1 MPKDLRA
8 RMWPHFME
16 KKYLPKEQIYI
27 SRKVLGQLYDLVER
41 VDFVP
46 RYDTDF
52 DRRILEAYEL
62 KESDL
67 QVAREIKND
76 YDIELRRIL
85 AQQSIETEFEIWST
99 FAVSYAGPSRNYKL
113 HEELGRI
120 AAALKDRYRL
130 ICQDR
135 AGDKHFKVLGPFVAA
150 MYRVT
155 YDEVVAAR
163 TKKPGNSEASK
174 EEEGEEEPSMTAPR
188 DDDPKKKVPL
198 ISFPWCFWDVLGR
211 IANAKKAPTK
221 KPDGGVVDAPT
232 GKAVAM
238 EDEKPIDVGTT
249 NVVETAGRVTHPG
262 EVLELFHGEGGQ

>member
-52 DRRILEAYEL
+52 DRRILDAYEL

-67 QVAREIKND
+67 QVAREIKNE

-85 AQQSIETEFEIWST
+85 AQQSIETEFEVWST

-135 AGDKHFKVLGPFVAA
+135 AGDKHIKVLGPFVAA

-163 TKKPGNSEASK
+163 TKKPWNSEAPN
-174 EEEGEEEPSMTAPR
+174 EGEPSSTTTTATE
-188 DDDPKKKVPL
+188 DDDPKKNMPL
-198 ISFPWCFWDVLGR
+198 ISFPWCFWDVLGQ
-211 IANAKKAPTK
+211 IANAKKTTTN
-221 KPDGGVVDAPT
+221 KPNGGVVNAPT

-249 NVVETAGRVTHPG
+249 NVIETAG
-262 EVLELFHGEGGQ
+262 EVRPPR